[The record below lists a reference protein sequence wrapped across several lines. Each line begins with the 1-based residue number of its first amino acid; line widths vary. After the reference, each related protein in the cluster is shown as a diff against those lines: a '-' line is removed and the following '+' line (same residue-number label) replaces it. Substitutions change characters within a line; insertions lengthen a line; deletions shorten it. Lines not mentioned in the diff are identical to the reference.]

1 MTPRAFC
8 VVAVWLMLLWH
19 FGLRDDATATP
30 AVTRSSFDGD
40 AGFGSLP
47 ELLPAADGLWQP
59 PRGVARGIVLILH
72 ACTHS
77 ARDFWKRAPECPRC
91 TGLAE
96 EVALRRAIVAAGY
109 GVVAFSSANRQS
121 GCWAGRAEIPAA
133 QKALAA
139 ARKRMPSARRVIA
152 LGVSS
157 GGAMAAE
164 LAAAGLVDGVILGV
178 AVLPPRLRT
187 ATLPP
192 LLFHFMAR
200 DKSTASSAKRDAA
213 MLQAHGRAEA
223 WECAPLLVADDFFSV
238 RTAGEVSHADSA
250 ALVRV
255 LRVRGGEPREA
266 KQRANALP
274 LVGES
279 GELSAAPFLS
289 AWQSALEDAAPAE
302 FARAAAADC
311 DRSACAQPPCVL
323 SKPLNRAWAVH
334 EYCSDLAAPSLRW
347 FEEAWAAAERDS
359 GAPRE
364 SSSQATLRREKH
376 TND

>member
-1 MTPRAFC
+1 MRVVLLRGAFC
-8 VVAVWLMLLWH
+8 VVAVWLLLLWH
-19 FGLRDDATATP
+19 FGLRDDAAAAPTVTP
-30 AVTRSSFDGD
+30 TSFDGD

-59 PRGVARGIVLILH
+59 PRGGAASARGIVLILH

-96 EVALRRAIVAAGY
+96 EVALRRAIVAAGF

-133 QKALAA
+133 QNALAA
-139 ARKRMPSARRVIA
+139 ARSRMPSARRVIA

-164 LAAAGLVDGVILGV
+164 LAAAGLVDGAILGV

-200 DKSTASSAKRDAA
+200 DKSTTSAAKRDAA

-238 RTAGEVSHADSA
+238 RTAGEVSPADSA

-266 KQRANALP
+266 RGARARP

-279 GELSAAPFLS
+279 GELSAAPFVS
-289 AWQSALEDAAPAE
+289 AWQTALEDAAPAA

-311 DRSACAQPPCVL
+311 DRTACAQPPCVL
-323 SKPLNRAWAVH
+323 SKPLNRAWALH
-334 EYCSDLAAPSLRW
+334 EYWSDLAAPSLRW
-347 FEEAWAAAERDS
+347 FEQAWAAAGS
-359 GAPRE
+359 SRE
-364 SSSQATLRREKH
+364 TAT
-376 TND
+376 